1 MTHTKIITTINLCG
15 IGQSMLVAVSLV
27 VAWFHCVFA
36 AVVIVIGIQKNKNN
50 NQPYWPW
57 WYPCFAMFFAVLLTS
72 YVHHH
77 KQGFH
82 CGSIC
87 SSSRKKCCN

>member
-1 MTHTKIITTINLCG
+1 VLHHHPCPSGGHCLAVMTHTKIITTINLCG

-50 NQPYWPW
+50 N
-57 WYPCFAMFFAVLLTS
+57 
-72 YVHHH
+72 
-77 KQGFH
+77 
-82 CGSIC
+82 
-87 SSSRKKCCN
+87 